1 MEGQATGTA
10 DTSSLI
16 HLTWRRGDADDSAG
30 RIYDRLVARYGPGV
44 VARDLFGAADEAPTE
59 PAARTFLAGVMERVV
74 AQVVVIGPRWREGLA
89 RPNDLQHVEIAAALA
104 RQTPIIPVL
113 AAGATMPASAQLP
126 ADIATFA
133 LFNAALARLD
143 PDFDADMGRLLATLE
158 RYAPSLAIRPAPPP
172 PAPTQGVAAS
182 APAANGCRRW
192 AVRLGVGGALTAAL
206 LYLLI
211 AILVTLSGAGNALP
225 ASATAATPAATA
237 TDFPTPFATG
247 EYFSP
252 LTNGAPDWLTIN
264 SGCQAKPDGYHIV
277 DSAAECPAPNAAQ
290 SANGQ
295 LTVTARQIS
304 GATSASY
311 GLCFRDDG
319 IQGSYYV
326 FAIRS
331 DGKWSLGAQLF
342 QTFTYVL
349 PWRASS
355 AIHTGLGATNTLT
368 ARFNGSDLAF
378 SVNGRPVGAVHNG
391 AIPPTGPP
399 GDGGLSAHT
408 GLIGSRGANVVFT
421 NYRLARLA

>member
-1 MEGQATGTA
+1 SRAA
-10 DTSSLI
+10 RLYTSPGAVPGLASRL
-16 HLTWRRGDADDSAG
+16 AG
-30 RIYDRLVARYGPGV
+30 RVFWRLARMVAR
-44 VARDLFGAADEAPTE
+44 T
-59 PAARTFLAGVMERVV
+59 
-74 AQVVVIGPRWREGLA
+74 
-89 RPNDLQHVEIAAALA
+89 
-104 RQTPIIPVL
+104 
-113 AAGATMPASAQLP
+113 
-126 ADIATFA
+126 
-133 LFNAALARLD
+133 
-143 PDFDADMGRLLATLE
+143 
-158 RYAPSLAIRPAPPP
+158 
-172 PAPTQGVAAS
+172 PTQTKAESRRQHAS
-182 APAANGCRRW
+182 AANGCRRW
-192 AVRLGVGGALTAAL
+192 AVRLGVDGALTAAL

-225 ASATAATPAATA
+225 ASAIAATPAASA

-247 EYFSP
+247 GYFSP

-264 SGCQAKPDGYHIV
+264 SGCQA
-277 DSAAECPAPNAAQ
+277 Q

-304 GATSASY
+304 GSTSASY

-342 QTFTYVL
+342 QTFTSVL

-355 AIHTGLGATNTLT
+355 TIHTGLGATNTLT
-368 ARFNGSDLAF
+368 ARFNGSDLTF
-378 SVNGRPVGAVHNG
+378 RVTGWQVGAVHNG

-421 NYRLARLA
+421 HYRLARLA